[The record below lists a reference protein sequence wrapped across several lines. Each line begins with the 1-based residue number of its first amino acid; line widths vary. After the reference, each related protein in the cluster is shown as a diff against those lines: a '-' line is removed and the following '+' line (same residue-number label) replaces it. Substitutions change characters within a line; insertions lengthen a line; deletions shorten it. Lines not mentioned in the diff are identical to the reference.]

1 MMKRSVV
8 GLSVLTLACAS
19 ACSSKP
25 PPPPVKAAEVP
36 FVLSEVKEKTAD
48 GTVKPD
54 AGEHEKRLIAKMLKK
69 VSTARGLQMKAA
81 VPGQVLGRKDLIAR
95 VREHVAREVP
105 KEAIRQ
111 EGLVLQLLGFVPPQF
126 DYEKETFALL
136 EAQLAGFYEPSDKTM
151 YMAGDLDDD
160 NATATLAHELVHA
173 LQDQYWDLAKR
184 SAYKPSQGDQ
194 SSATSALAEG
204 DATSAMIDIMLGGE
218 SGKTAL
224 DVPEEIFTEQMVSS
238 MASGAGANA
247 PHVMRASL
255 VAPYIDGTIF
265 VHALRRKGGWA
276 AVNDAWANAPTTS
289 EQILHLDKY
298 EAHEAALEV
307 TTPSVQALPGVWKVL
322 DTDSYG
328 ELGVKLTFGEW
339 MEPAPAKAAAAHW
352 GGDRVVLLESGDQV
366 ALAWHLRYDIATKA
380 NPNMWAEKAYPPL
393 AAAIEARVGPGAVKD
408 ASPLLCIERANLG
421 PLGIMRRGRELIM
434 VAGPVKVVPNGT
446 WTSSAN
452 CATVKKWMIEIA
464 ANK

>member
-1 MMKRSVV
+1 MKRSIVV
-8 GLSVLTLACAS
+8 GISIVACAS

-25 PPPPVKAAEVP
+25 PPAPVKVVEVP
-36 FVLSEVKEKTAD
+36 FVLSPVKAPAENAVKADTAD
-48 GTVKPD
+48 
-54 AGEHEKRLIAKMLKK
+54 HEKRLIAKMLKK
-69 VSTARGLQMKAA
+69 VVVARGLQTKAA
-81 VPGQVLGRKDLIAR
+81 VPGQVLPRKELLDR
-95 VREHVAREVP
+95 VRAHVAREVP

-111 EGLVLQLLGFVPPQF
+111 EGLILQLLGFVPPQF

-160 NATATLAHELVHA
+160 NASATLAHELVHA

-204 DATSAMIDIMLGGE
+204 DATSAMIDIMIGD

-224 DVPEEIFTEQMVSS
+224 DVPEEIFTEQMVAS

-247 PHVMRASL
+247 PHVMRSSL

-276 AVNDAWANAPTTS
+276 AVNDAWTNAPTTT

-298 EAHEAALEV
+298 EAHEPALEV
-307 TTPSVQALPGVWKVL
+307 STPTVLALPGVWKVL
-322 DTDSYG
+322 DSDSYG
-328 ELGVKLTFGEW
+328 ELGVKLTFAEW
-339 MEPAPAKAAAAHW
+339 MEAAQAKNAAAHW
-352 GGDRVVLLESGDQV
+352 GGDRGALIVNGDQY
-366 ALAWHLRYDIATKA
+366 ALAWHIRYDAGTKA
-380 NPNMWAEKAYPPL
+380 NPNMWAERAYPPL
-393 AAAIEARVGPGAVKD
+393 AAAVEARVGPGAVKD
-408 ASPLLCIERANLG
+408 NSPLVCIERPALG
-421 PLGIMRRGRELIM
+421 PLGILRRGRDLVI
-434 VAGPVKVVPNGT
+434 VAGPVKVPAAGA
-446 WTSSAN
+446 WTSAAD